1 MSALRV
7 SAENT
12 AAVALAAATPKTVL
26 QLNAPA
32 NQRLK
37 IQRVGV
43 FFDGAS
49 PTAVPVLVQLIRKTG
64 AGTGSAL
71 TLTKLVASDSETIQ
85 TSATENHTVEGTG
98 TTDVIDQWLVHP
110 QMGVDIT
117 YAFGQEKI
125 IAGGGRVALVCNAP
139 AVVNVRAKI
148 DFEE

>member
-1 MSALRV
+1 MAGLRV
-7 SAENT
+7 TAENS
-12 AAVALAAATPKTVL
+12 AAVALAAATAKTVL

-37 IQRVGV
+37 IQRVGF

-49 PTAVPVLVQLIRKTG
+49 TTAVPVAVRLMVATT
-64 AGTGSAL
+64 AGTNSAL
-71 TLTKLVASDSETIQ
+71 TLNKLVSSDSETVQ
-85 TSATENHTVEGTG
+85 TTAGENATIEPTKTTVL
-98 TTDVIDQWLVHP
+98 DQWLVHP
-110 QMGVDIT
+110 QMGLDLT

-125 IAGGGRVALVCNAP
+125 VVGGGRVALEITAP

>member
-1 MSALRV
+1 MAGLRV
-7 SAENT
+7 TAENS
-12 AAVALAAATPKTVL
+12 AAVALSAATAKTIL

-37 IQRVGV
+37 LQRVGV

-49 PTAVPVLVQLIRKTG
+49 TTAVPVLVRLVIATT
-64 AGTGSAL
+64 AGTNTSL
-71 TLTKLVASDSETIQ
+71 TLNKLVSADSETIQ
-85 TSATENHTVEGTG
+85 TTAGENATVEPTK
-98 TTDVIDQWLVHP
+98 TTLLDQWLVHP

-125 IAGGGRVALVCNAP
+125 IVVGSRVAIECTAP
-139 AVVNVRAKI
+139 ATVNVRAKI